1 MVQADVIVSEISC
14 QQKFF
19 FSCTFFR
26 VKLKIKLLLMASN
39 HPTFELGFLDDFED
53 LKNVSEMVAKTSE
66 ASKDQQSE
74 SATSENNH
82 FAKFIRAGLENT

>member
-1 MVQADVIVSEISC
+1 
-14 QQKFF
+14 
-19 FSCTFFR
+19 
-26 VKLKIKLLLMASN
+26 MANN

-53 LKNVSEMVAKTSE
+53 LENVSEMVAKTSE

-82 FAKFIRAGLENT
+82 FANLSERD